1 MEHLE
6 HLYLK
11 KNVNYAGVP
20 YAGYQSYYSLTPTE
34 RSNIIRTNESC
45 VKSETIPCEYSI
57 TFTNKVSS
65 KAFSQDVD
73 VVVPTDTEGRELK
86 LFRITIADMQIELR
100 SSAELKE
107 ADKTTKDYSGLYH
120 EFDIYDGPIL
130 YMSDGSIVKTESDNS
145 ISTERLNGGMI
156 DWNNYI
162 VESYLSYDISGA
174 VNTENIVKIE
184 WNGVTIWE
192 K

>member
-1 MEHLE
+1 MMRLHD
-6 HLYLK
+6 
-11 KNVNYAGVP
+11 
-20 YAGYQSYYSLTPTE
+20 
-34 RSNIIRTNESC
+34 SC

-107 ADKTTKDYSGLYH
+107 SDKTRKDYSGLYD
-120 EFDIYDGPIL
+120 EYDIYDGPTL
-130 YMSDGSIVKTESDNS
+130 YMSDGSIVKTERENS
-145 ISTERLNGGMI
+145 ISTERMNAGMI
-156 DWNNYI
+156 DCNNYT
-162 VESYLSYDISGA
+162 VESYLSYDISVA